1 MKKYSSYKDSGVKWL
16 GEIPSHWKVLH
27 LRNLIRIFS
36 EKGFPNAQLLSVTRE
51 KGVILRNKDDK
62 EENHNFV
69 PDDLSG
75 YKHLLPGDFIINK
88 MKSWQGSY
96 GVSPYEGIVSP
107 AYYTCKLKGV
117 DKDFFSKAIRSKA
130 YIPFFS
136 QFSKGIRVDQWDLD
150 PSAMKNIP
158 FVLPSIKEQRAIA
171 SYISQITEH
180 IDQAIAQ
187 QQKMID
193 LLNER
198 KQIIIQNAVTKGLD
212 PNVEMK
218 DSGMDWIEKIPSTW
232 KRIPLRYI
240 CKFGKGLQITKADL
254 VEEGLPVVSYG
265 QVHAKYNTRTH
276 LSQELIRFVPY
287 SYAKDNENCL
297 VHPREFIVADTSED
311 FNGCGNM
318 VYNDSSKNIYAG
330 YHTVIL
336 RDINFENPK
345 YLAYLFA
352 SELWRYQVRKRVNGI
367 KVYSIT
373 KGILSQVDVIKP
385 SVEEQDNIVKYLD
398 GQTYTIDK
406 NIELIGKRIS
416 ILQERKQIIINDV
429 VTGKVKVC

>member
-1 MKKYSSYKDSGVKWL
+1 MKKYSSYKDSSVKWL

-198 KQIIIQNAVTKGLD
+198 KQIIIQKAVTKGLD

-218 DSGMDWIEKIPSTW
+218 DSGDEVIG
-232 KRIPLRYI
+232 RIPNQWEIARFKNVAYV
-240 CKFGKGLQITKADL
+240 KA
-254 VEEGLPVVSYG
+254 
-265 QVHAKYNTRTH
+265 N
-276 LSQELIRFVPY
+276 
-287 SYAKDNENCL
+287 L
-297 VHPREFIVADTSED
+297 VHPNLYLNFPQISPDNIEKNTGKLFGVKTVEECGIISDNHLFHKGQIIYSKIRPTLNKVTLAPYEGLCSADMYPIETTM
-311 FNGCGNM
+311 NN
-318 VYNDSSKNIYAG
+318 
-330 YHTVIL
+330 
-336 RDINFENPK
+336 K
-345 YLAYLFA
+345 YLLYYMLSNSF
-352 SELWRYQVRKRVNGI
+352 V
-367 KVYSIT
+367 
-373 KGILSQVDVIKP
+373 SQVSFYVMDRVKMPKINRDELGQILVTIPPSAEQKKIVDFIESKLAVI
-385 SVEEQDNIVKYLD
+385 SNAVAICFNITAL
-398 GQTYTIDK
+398 
-406 NIELIGKRIS
+406 
-416 ILQERKQIIINDV
+416 LQERKQIIINDV
-429 VTGKVKVC
+429 VTGKIKVSE

>member
-1 MKKYSSYKDSGVKWL
+1 MKKYSSYKDSGVEWL

-158 FVLPSIKEQRAIA
+158 FVLPSNKEQRAIA

-198 KQIIIQNAVTKGLD
+198 KQIIIQKAVTKGLN
-212 PNVEMK
+212 PNAEMK
-218 DSGMDWIEKIPSTW
+218 DSGIEWIGEIPKNWNLYPLKRTVLLITAKRSTSDSNFNVSLENIESW
-232 KRIPLRYI
+232 SGKYVKTDSKYEGEGVAFTKDDIL
-240 CKFGKGLQITKADL
+240 FGKLRPYLAKVLLADKDGIALGDFYVLRPTKFLPSYLKYVMLSKGLI
-254 VEEGLPVVSYG
+254 Y
-265 QVHAKYNTRTH
+265 Y
-276 LSQELIRFVPY
+276 I
-287 SYAKDNENCL
+287 
-297 VHPREFIVADTSED
+297 
-311 FNGCGNM
+311 
-318 VYNDSSKNIYAG
+318 DSSTYGTKMPRANWSFIGSCSVPVPSKKQQY
-330 YHTVIL
+330 
-336 RDINFENPK
+336 DI
-345 YLAYLFA
+345 A
-352 SELWRYQVRKRVNGI
+352 S
-367 KVYSIT
+367 
-373 KGILSQVDVIKP
+373 
-385 SVEEQDNIVKYLD
+385 YLD
-398 GQTYTIDK
+398 ERLANIDNLVLK
-406 NIELIGKRIS
+406 AQEIIS
-416 ILQERKQIIINDV
+416 LLQERKQIIINNV